1 MFDPEIY
8 YSIVCVMAVL
18 AVIVFFALQK
28 ITAGYGMMYTE
39 KWGPTVNNRLGW
51 ILMEAPVFFAMVAL
65 WVLSPRRGEVAP
77 AVMAAMFLVHYFQ
90 RSFIFPFSLKGK
102 SRMPLAIIIMG
113 VVFNLLN
120 AYMLGGWLFYV
131 SPADYYPE
139 SWLYSPLFLLGSV
152 VFLFG
157 MWINI
162 SSDRIIRNLRRPG
175 DTGHYIPYGGMYRYV
190 ACGNYFGEFVEW
202 TGYAILTW
210 SIPGAVFAL
219 WTFCNLAPRARSVH
233 KRYIKEFGDAY
244 SSLNRRYIIPFIY

>member
-90 RSFIFPFSLKGK
+90 RSFIFPFRLKGK